1 MQSEVQVLLNII
13 WGEKKTLLL
22 CFLFLNHN
30 KNNQKKIDNVIVSKF
45 DKLTW
50 GDYRSKHTTCFVS

>member
-13 WGEKKTLLL
+13 WREKKTLLL
-22 CFLFLNHN
+22 WFFLNHN

>member
-1 MQSEVQVLLNII
+1 MQSEVQVLLNLI
-13 WGEKKTLLL
+13 WREKKNTIIV
-22 CFLFLNHN
+22 FFLNHN

>member
-13 WGEKKTLLL
+13 WREKKTLLL
-22 CFLFLNHN
+22 CFFLNHN